1 MKKLACAI
9 VVTAAALTLAG
20 CASSGNQSLKN
31 ETEYTVSAKITEGVT
46 TQAEV
51 REMFG
56 SPMETS
62 FTDGG
67 SEIWEYSLADMKS
80 DVVNFIPVVNLFG
93 SSASGTKKDLTVLFD
108 ENDVVHRYAMSSSDV
123 STKTGLFK

>member
-1 MKKLACAI
+1 MKKLAIAI
-9 VVTAAALTLAG
+9 VVTAATLALAG
-20 CASSGNQSLKN
+20 CASTGNQSLKN
-31 ETEYTVSAKITEGVT
+31 ETEHTVSTKITEGVT

-51 REMFG
+51 REIFG

-67 SEIWEYSLADMKS
+67 REIWEYSLSDIKADA
-80 DVVNFIPVVNLFG
+80 VNFIPIVNLFG

-108 ENDVVHRYAMSSSDV
+108 EENVVYRYAMSNSDV